1 MQVLG
6 NGRASFVKKLGDGIL
21 GKPQRF
27 IGVKQLYAVFPI
39 LQLEDEEFGGAVAY
53 SEVLFHSRLLLGE
66 FLVHFE
72 KPCHDVGFGGVF
84 RETICLQDG
93 GVVGAM
99 GLAEFGRH
107 GQTVIEIC

>member
-6 NGRASFVKKLGDGIL
+6 NGRTAFVKKQGDGIL
-21 GKPQRF
+21 GQPKRF
-27 IGVKQLYAVFPI
+27 VGVKQLYAVFPI
-39 LQLEDEEFGGAVAY
+39 LQLEDEEFGSAVAY

-72 KPCHDVGFGGVF
+72 KPCHDVGFRGVF
-84 RETICLQDG
+84 GEAVGLQNG
-93 GVVGAM
+93 GIVGAV

-107 GQTVIEIC
+107 GYLVI